1 MNLTQ
6 KLKSAGLWQT
16 LRIILQVLVQFS
28 YMAIM
33 ARLLTKADF
42 GLMALA
48 SSFIGFGTIFSTGG
62 MGTALI
68 QRQNITQKH
77 MNAAFQSALFI
88 GVLLFAI
95 FFISASTIS
104 SFFGEPQLEL
114 IIKVAGLNIILSAL
128 SSVSMS
134 LLQKH
139 FKFKTITVASSV
151 ITIIAY
157 SIGVLFA
164 FNGWG
169 VWSLVGA
176 TLINTILSAI
186 VLFYLSP
193 IRLRFKIYLKEW
205 KELFSFGSGVIILS
219 IVNYFSSSGLN
230 LVLGK
235 IFTPARLGIF
245 ERTNQIKTLPSSY
258 LGSVLDTIMFPAM
271 AEIQD
276 EEERLFKTYQHSLGL
291 VNSILMPISL
301 FLIIFSKEIV
311 LILLG
316 DQWLEAIVP
325 LQIMFVVLPFS
336 SSGRMADSVVRA
348 KGLIYKNVYR
358 KGLYTVVLL
367 IAVSLGAHYYG
378 LIGAAIGVTFSYFF
392 NYVIMLILV
401 KSIFKRSVKEI
412 FMKPVFSGL
421 LLTLILLPIIII
433 SIYINKYL
441 PYNPVLYIV
450 ANTIVISSMFGLVV
464 WRKPAV
470 LGDYIQGTME
480 RLIPKKKRKQ

>member
-1 MNLTQ
+1 MSLTN

-16 LRIILQVLVQFS
+16 LRVILQVIVQFG

-68 QRQNITQKH
+68 QRKNVTQKH

-88 GVLLFAI
+88 GVILFAV
-95 FFISASTIS
+95 FFISASAIS

-139 FKFKTITVASSV
+139 FKFKTLTVATTV

-157 SIGVLFA
+157 SIGVVFA

-169 VWSLVGA
+169 VWSLIAA
-176 TLINTILSAI
+176 TLINTILSAL
-186 VLFYLSP
+186 VMFYLSP
-193 IRLRFKIYLKEW
+193 IRLRFKIFYKEW

-219 IVNYFSSSGLN
+219 IVNYFSNSGLN

-235 IFTPARLGIF
+235 IFTPARLGVF
-245 ERTNQIKTLPSSY
+245 ERTNQIKTLPSLY
-258 LGSVLDTIMFPAM
+258 LGNVLDTIMFPAM

-276 EEERLFKTYQHSLGL
+276 EEERLFRTYQHSLGL

-301 FLIIFSKEIV
+301 FLICFSKEVV

-316 DQWLEAIVP
+316 NQWLEAIVP
-325 LQIMFVVLPFS
+325 LQIMFLVLPFS

-358 KGLYTVVLL
+358 KALYTVVL
-367 IAVSLGAHYYG
+367 ITAVSLGAYYYG

-401 KSIFKRSVKEI
+401 KSIFKRNLKEI
-412 FMKPVFSGL
+412 FIKPILSGL
-421 LLTLILLPIIII
+421 LLTLLLIPLILI
-433 SIYINKYL
+433 SLFITQHL

-450 ANTIVISSMFGLVV
+450 VNTILVFAILSLIV
-464 WRKPAV
+464 WRKPSV
-470 LGDYIQGTME
+470 LGEYIQETID
-480 RLIPKKKRKQ
+480 RLFPKEKIN

>member
-1 MNLTQ
+1 MSLTN

-16 LRIILQVLVQFS
+16 LRVVLQVIVQFS

-48 SSFIGFGTIFSTGG
+48 SSFIGFGTIFSEGG

-68 QRQNITQKH
+68 QKQNITQKH

-88 GVLLFAI
+88 GVLLFFV
-95 FFISASTIS
+95 FFISASAIS
-104 SFFGEPQLEL
+104 SFFGEPKLEL
-114 IIKVAGLNIILSAL
+114 IIKIAGVNIILSAL

-139 FKFKTITVASSV
+139 FKFKVITVASTA

-157 SIGVLFA
+157 SIGVVFA
-164 FNGWG
+164 FKGWG
-169 VWSLVGA
+169 VWSLIVA
-176 TLINTILSAI
+176 TLINTILSTI
-186 VLFYLSP
+186 VMFYLSP
-193 IRLRFKIYLKEW
+193 IRLKFEVYLIEW

-230 LVLGK
+230 LLLGK
-235 IFTPARLGIF
+235 IFTPAKLGVF
-245 ERTNQIKTLPSSY
+245 ERTNQIKTLPSQY
-258 LGSVLDTIMFPAM
+258 LGNVLDTIMFPAM

-276 EEERLFKTYQHSLGL
+276 EEERLFRTYQHSLGL

-301 FLIIFSKEIV
+301 FLIFFSKEVV

-316 DQWLEAIVP
+316 NQWLEAIVP

-367 IAVSLGAHYYG
+367 IAVSLGAYYYG

-392 NYVIMLILV
+392 NYAIMLILV
-401 KSIFKRSVKEI
+401 KSIFNKSIKEI
-412 FMKPVFSGL
+412 FMKPIFAGFTLS
-421 LLTLILLPIIII
+421 LILVPMIII
-433 SIYINKYL
+433 SSFVTTYIV
-441 PYNPVLYIV
+441 YNPVLYIFV
-450 ANTIVISSMFGLVV
+450 NTLIIGGILSIIVWM
-464 WRKPAV
+464 KPTI
-470 LGDYIQGTME
+470 LGKYIHETII
-480 RLIPKKKRKQ
+480 RLFPKKKI

>member
-1 MNLTQ
+1 MSLTN

-16 LRIILQVLVQFS
+16 LRVILQVIVQFG

-68 QRQNITQKH
+68 QRKNVTQKH

-88 GVLLFAI
+88 GVILFAV
-95 FFISASTIS
+95 FFISASAIS

-139 FKFKTITVASSV
+139 FKFKTLTVATTV

-157 SIGVLFA
+157 SIGVVFA

-169 VWSLVGA
+169 VWSLIAA
-176 TLINTILSAI
+176 TLINTILSAL
-186 VLFYLSP
+186 VMFYLSP
-193 IRLRFKIYLKEW
+193 IRLRFKIFYKEW

-219 IVNYFSSSGLN
+219 IVNYFSNSGLN

-235 IFTPARLGIF
+235 IFTPARLGVF
-245 ERTNQIKTLPSSY
+245 ERTNQIKTLPSLY
-258 LGSVLDTIMFPAM
+258 LGNVLDTIMFPAM

-276 EEERLFKTYQHSLGL
+276 EEERLFRTYQHSLGL

-301 FLIIFSKEIV
+301 FLIVFSKEIV

-316 DQWLEAIVP
+316 DQWLEAIIP
-325 LQIMFVVLPFS
+325 LQIMFVVLPLS

-358 KGLYTVVLL
+358 KGLYTAVL
-367 IAVSLGAHYYG
+367 ITSVSLGALYYG

-392 NYVIMLILV
+392 NYAIMLILV
-401 KSIFKRSVKEI
+401 KSIFKKSIKEI
-412 FMKPVFSGL
+412 FMKPVLAGFTLS
-421 LLTLILLPIIII
+421 LILVPLIII
-433 SIYINKYL
+433 SSFATNYIV
-441 PYNPVLYIV
+441 YNPVLYIFV
-450 ANTIVISSMFGLVV
+450 NTLIIGGILSIIVWI
-464 WRKPAV
+464 KPTI
-470 LGDYIQGTME
+470 LGEYIQETII
-480 RLIPKKKRKQ
+480 RLFPKKKK